1 MNKSFKLFIP
11 AILVLIALSS
21 ALAFL
26 MLLVEPLYFILSAVM
41 CVIAFLIVLIML
53 RRVSRKTAYVLGEI
67 GDGIART
74 RDNAFIDSPIPV
86 LTVYEGGEII
96 WCSQSCREDIFDGED
111 VRGMHISEVLP
122 QVDVKLP
129 SPPEGIN
136 ITCRN
141 RDYTVFVSCG
151 ARDGDNIAI
160 VYLVDDTE
168 LKFYTNEYYQTRPS
182 VAVIVVDNYEELL
195 QDYKDTERA
204 QLMSEVE
211 RAVEQYVESHF
222 GFYTRIE
229 RGKYMAVIQER
240 GVEKI
245 IETKFDLLD
254 NVRKM
259 QIGTRMNVTISIGIG
274 REAESLYE
282 SEGMARQ
289 AVEMCLGRGGDQA
302 TVKTQNGYEFYGGI
316 SKGIEKRTKVKTR
329 IIANALA
336 ELIEASDNVIV
347 MGHRFADLDSLGSC
361 VGMLK
366 SVRAMNKPAV
376 ICIDKK
382 KNLVGSLL
390 QRLRDNGY
398 TDEDF
403 LNPDEALPLVNSST
417 LLIIMDAHV
426 PHVLESEPIY
436 RACRNVVVIDH
447 HRKLVSYIDN
457 AVIFYHEPYAS
468 SASEMVSELV
478 QYFPVRP
485 QLNKVEAEA
494 LLSGIMLD
502 TKNFVLRT
510 GVRTFEAAAYLRRR
524 GADTSEVRSLFTNSM
539 ENYQQKTSLVANAE
553 IYRGCA
559 IAASDYQF
567 DSVKIVAP
575 QAADELMSIS
585 GVNASFV
592 IFMYDNVVNVS
603 ARSMGAVNVQ
613 LVMEKLGGGGH
624 HTMAA
629 AQFPNENTEAIR
641 ERVMLAIDEYMNDL
655 TPKREPAPPSTAESE
670 PVAGEQPREEL

>member
-1 MNKSFKLFIP
+1 MNKSFKLFVP
-11 AILVLIALSS
+11 AILVLMALCA

-26 MLLVEPLYFILSAVM
+26 MLMVEPLYFVLSATM
-41 CVIAFLIVLIML
+41 CVLAFIVVLIML
-53 RRVSRKTAYVLGEI
+53 RRVSRKTATVLAEI
-67 GDGIART
+67 EDGIVRT
-74 RDNAFIDSPIPV
+74 RDSAFIDSPIPV
-86 LTVYEGGEII
+86 LTVYKGGEII
-96 WCSQSCREDIFDGED
+96 WCSQLCQNEVFNGED
-111 VRGMHISEVLP
+111 VRGLHISEILP
-122 QVDVKLP
+122 ELDVKQP
-129 SPPEGIN
+129 SPQEGIN
-136 ITCRN
+136 ITCNN

-151 ARDGDNIAI
+151 VRADDNIAI

-168 LKFYTNEYYQTRPS
+168 LKFYTNEYYQTQPS
-182 VAVIVVDNYEELL
+182 VAMIVVDNFEELL

-211 RAVEQYVESHF
+211 RAIEQYVENHF
-222 GFYTRIE
+222 GFYTRME
-229 RGKYMAVIQER
+229 RDKYMAVIQER
-240 GVEKI
+240 GIEKI
-245 IETKFDLLD
+245 IKSKFDLLD
-254 NVRKM
+254 RVREMK
-259 QIGTRMNVTISIGIG
+259 IGTRMSVTISIGVG
-274 REAESLYE
+274 REAESLYDSE
-282 SEGMARQ
+282 SMARQ
-289 AVEMCLGRGGDQA
+289 ALDMCLGRGGDQA
-302 TVKTQNGYEFYGGI
+302 TVKNQNGYEFYGGI

-329 IIANALA
+329 IIANALS
-336 ELIEASDNVIV
+336 ELIEASGNVII

-366 SVRAMNKPAV
+366 AARAMNKPSV

-382 KNLVGSLL
+382 KNLVGALL
-390 QRLRDNGY
+390 ERLLDNGY
-398 TDEDF
+398 ADEDF
-403 LNPDEALPLVNSST
+403 LNPDEAMPLVNNNT

-426 PHVLESEPIY
+426 PHVVESEPLY

-539 ENYQQKTSLVANAE
+539 ENYQQKTNLVANAE

-567 DSVKIVAP
+567 EGVKIVAP

-585 GVNASFV
+585 GVSASFV
-592 IFMYDNVVNVS
+592 IFIYDNVINVS

-613 LVMEKLGGGGH
+613 IVMEKLGGGGH

-629 AQFPNENTEAIR
+629 AQFPGETTEHIR
-641 ERVMLAIDEYMNDL
+641 ERVMLAIDEYMNDIK
-655 TPKREPAPPSTAESE
+655 PKSEPAPETAEDQKHV
-670 PVAGEQPREEL
+670 PAVGEQINL

>member
-1 MNKSFKLFIP
+1 MNKSFRLFTP
-11 AILVLIALSS
+11 AILVLMALCT

-26 MLLVEPLYFILSAVM
+26 MLVVEPVYFVLASVM
-41 CVIAFLIVLIML
+41 CVLAFFIVIIML
-53 RRVSRKTAYVLGEI
+53 RRASRSTASVLSEI
-67 GDGIART
+67 EDGITRT

-86 LTVYEGGEII
+86 ITIYEGGEVI
-96 WCSQSCREDIFDGED
+96 WCSQLCRDEVFDGDD
-111 VRGMHISEVLP
+111 VRGLHVSEVLP
-122 QVDVKLP
+122 QLDISQP
-129 SPPEGIN
+129 SPQEGIN

-141 RDYTVFVSCG
+141 RDYTAFVSCG
-151 ARDGDNIAI
+151 IRAGDNIAI

-168 LKFYTNEYYQTRPS
+168 LKFYTNEYYQTQPS
-182 VAVIVVDNYEELL
+182 VAMIVVDNFEELL

-222 GFYTRIE
+222 GFYTRME
-229 RGKYMAVIQER
+229 RDKYMAIIQER
-240 GVEKI
+240 GVKKI
-245 IETKFDLLD
+245 IENKFELLD
-254 NVRKM
+254 RVRKM
-259 QIGTRMNVTISIGIG
+259 KIGTRMSVTVSIGIG
-274 REAESLYE
+274 REAEGLYE
-282 SEGMARQ
+282 SESMARQ
-289 AVEMCLGRGGDQA
+289 ALDMCLGRGGDQA
-302 TVKTQNGYEFYGGI
+302 TVKTQNGYEFYGGL

-329 IIANALA
+329 IIANALS
-336 ELIEASDNVIV
+336 ELIEAAGNVII

-366 SVRAMNKPAV
+366 TARAMNKSSV

-390 QRLRDNGY
+390 QRLLDNDY
-398 TDEDF
+398 SDDDF
-403 LNPDEALPLVNSST
+403 VNPDEAMPLVNSNT

-426 PHVLESEPIY
+426 PHVVESEPIY
-436 RACRNVVVIDH
+436 RACNNVVVIDH

-468 SASEMVSELV
+468 SASEMVSELM

-553 IYRGCA
+553 IYHGCA

-567 DSVKIVAP
+567 EGVKIVAP

-585 GVNASFV
+585 GVDASFV

-613 LVMEKLGGGGH
+613 LVMERLGGGGH

-629 AQFPNENTEAIR
+629 AQFPNENPENIR
-641 ERVMLAIDEYMNDL
+641 ERVMLAIDEYMNDIK
-655 TPKREPAPPSTAESE
+655 PKDVQPEPPVQPETSKPA
-670 PVAGEQPREEL
+670 VAGE